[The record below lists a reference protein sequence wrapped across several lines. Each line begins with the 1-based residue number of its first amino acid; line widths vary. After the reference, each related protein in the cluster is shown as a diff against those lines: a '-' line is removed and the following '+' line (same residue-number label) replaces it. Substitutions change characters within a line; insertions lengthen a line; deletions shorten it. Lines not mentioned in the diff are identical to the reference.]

1 MALAV
6 NDCIFI
12 LRDTLNGYQPL
23 SYFEYQTYDNSYVDT
38 PEYMPDG
45 YIHWLQM
52 FDDVWGNVVD
62 VLYPKQP
69 LKKGQCIDIFYRGF
83 YEAENEWKVFE
94 WYHGEE
100 GLFEQVILPQLK
112 QERIYKQL
120 KVNKKGQID
129 YDL

>member
-12 LRDTLNGYQPL
+12 LRDTLNEYQPL
-23 SYFEYQTYDNSYVDT
+23 SYFEYQTYDNSYVET

-45 YIHWLQM
+45 YIHWLQL

-94 WYHGEE
+94 WYHGDE

-112 QERIYKQL
+112 QERTYRQL
-120 KVNKKGQID
+120 KFNKKGQID